1 MKNSAKTLLAFGIAS
16 FAIIVAVAVMMGF
29 TPL

>member
-16 FAIIVAVAVMMGF
+16 LAIIVAVAVMMGF
-29 TPL
+29 APL